1 MEACDCNA
9 SLANTGVDCTPII
22 EIADKLIAVPLK
34 DSTGARNS
42 IDLTAT
48 INQAYWDAKVA
59 DSDPTQRW
67 YPLPSMKN
75 ATDERAESIK
85 ETFEDNSTAYIQQGV
100 RTFNAVIVD
109 DGTQILHGK
118 LETFRCQ
125 DFGFYIVDINGNL
138 IGSLGNGQDDCEPT
152 YLYPI
157 AVDRG
162 SFDPRFVKKTNTTA
176 QKVMLS
182 FNWKQIEQDKN
193 LRMITASE
201 AGADLSQLTGLRD
214 VCAVFSGIDNTEF
227 TVDLRVTGFG
237 TLLNPVRVEG
247 LVITD
252 FALYNATDAATVT
265 ISTVTETSDGVYL
278 ITFPSQTNA
287 DILNLT
293 PTLSGYDFTAVIAED
308 IQMPLT

>member
-9 SLANTGVDCTPII
+9 SLANTGVDCTPIL

-42 IDLTAT
+42 IDLTQTLNAAFWT
-48 INQAYWDAKVA
+48 GKVN
-59 DSDPTQRW
+59 DTDPTQRW

-75 ATDERAESIK
+75 ANDERAESIK
-85 ETFEDNSTAYIQQGV
+85 ETFEDNSTAFIQQGV
-100 RTFNAVIVD
+100 RAFSAVVVD
-109 DGTQILHGK
+109 DGTQILQGK

-125 DFGFYIVDINGNL
+125 DFGFYVVDINGNL
-138 IGSLGNGQDDCEPT
+138 IGSLGNGQDGCEPS

-162 SFDPRFVKKTNTTA
+162 SFDPRFMKKTNNSA

-182 FNWKQIEQDKN
+182 FNWKMTEQDKN
-193 LRMITASE
+193 LRMITATE
-201 AGADLSQLTGLRD
+201 AGYDLSSLTGLRD
-214 VCAVFSGIDNTEF
+214 VCAVISDIDNTEF

-247 LVITD
+247 LVAGD
-252 FALYNATDAATVT
+252 FTLYNVTDAASVSV
-265 ISTVTETSDGVYL
+265 STATETSDGIYT
-278 ITFPSQTNA
+278 ITFASQTNG
-287 DILNLT
+287 DVLRLT
-293 PTLSGYDFTAVIAED
+293 PTLSGYDFTSVIAEE